1 MMDTWQQRALADPDL
16 SESQVRA
23 IMNGPQSL
31 ADAWILG
38 ALRLKYLSD
47 EPRTTSGPVEKD
59 SVLDDDLH
67 DNDSLAIPQLHM
79 KYMEFHNTYSLMKK
93 ERELELKRL
102 LRDKWLY
109 YKGKAPAAIYKE
121 MPFDYKLTAKD
132 EISMFIEADQ
142 DVQKVQYKLDYIE
155 QVLFFLDGVLR
166 MINSRTY
173 HIKNAIEWK
182 RFQSGM

>member
-1 MMDTWQQRALADPDL
+1 
-16 SESQVRA
+16 
-23 IMNGPQSL
+23 MNLENLQNM
-31 ADAWILG
+31 W
-38 ALRLKYLSD
+38 K
-47 EPRTTSGPVEKD
+47 TD
-59 SVLDDDLH
+59 SKLDDDLH
-67 DNDSLAIPQLHM
+67 DNDSIAIPQLHM

-93 ERELELKRL
+93 ERELEMKRL

-109 YKGKAPAAIYKE
+109 YKGKAPASVYKQ

-132 EISMFIEADQ
+132 EISMFIEADEE
-142 DVQKVQYKLDYIE
+142 VQKIQYKIDYIE

>member
-1 MMDTWQQRALADPDL
+1 MWKT
-16 SESQVRA
+16 
-23 IMNGPQSL
+23 
-31 ADAWILG
+31 
-38 ALRLKYLSD
+38 
-47 EPRTTSGPVEKD
+47 D
-59 SVLDDDLH
+59 SKLDDDLH
-67 DNDSLAIPQLHM
+67 DNDSIAIPQLHM

-93 ERELELKRL
+93 ERELEMKRL

-109 YKGKAPAAIYKE
+109 YKGKAPASVYKQ

-132 EISMFIEADQ
+132 EISMFIEADEE
-142 DVQKVQYKLDYIE
+142 VQKIQYKIDYIE